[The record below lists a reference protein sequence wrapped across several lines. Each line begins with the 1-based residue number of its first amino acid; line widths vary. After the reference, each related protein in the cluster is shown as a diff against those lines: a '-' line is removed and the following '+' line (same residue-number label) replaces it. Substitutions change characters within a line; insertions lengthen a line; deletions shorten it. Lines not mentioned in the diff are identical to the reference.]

1 MDMKHPNIDTLFADL
16 NRSLKGV
23 FSREERR
30 TLQLLVEQEAYGP
43 ALYQVIDLSLKEGKT
58 ISATS
63 FNIVTML
70 LDHAPFQKAPN

>member
-1 MDMKHPNIDTLFADL
+1 MDMKHPNIDALFADL

-30 TLQLLVEQEAYGP
+30 TLRQLVEQEAYGP

-58 ISATS
+58 LSARS
-63 FNIVTML
+63 FNIVTSL
-70 LDHAPFQKAPN
+70 LDHAPFPKTPH